1 MGQGHISL
9 SMGNARPRLPVVK
22 IISRL
27 HLYRER
33 NFPISISLEEFSVGI
48 GDRIPVAISI
58 PWLASKNMH
67 MSAIWVYAIF
77 SYVWEEVWPTSIWLY
92 NFIFRL
98 QQSRVENIVLQI
110 DLYVHCVEESAPPFE
125 LCFLFENKAKKDPYM
140 SSNMAL
146 QLVCYSLPWL

>member
-1 MGQGHISL
+1 MLVPSWALVRDRMRKSWSGNG
-9 SMGNARPRLPVVK
+9 MGNARPRLPVVK

-67 MSAIWVYAIF
+67 MSAIWVYTIF
-77 SYVWEEVWPTSIWLY
+77 SYV
-92 NFIFRL
+92 
-98 QQSRVENIVLQI
+98 
-110 DLYVHCVEESAPPFE
+110 
-125 LCFLFENKAKKDPYM
+125 
-140 SSNMAL
+140 
-146 QLVCYSLPWL
+146 